1 MEILSKELMNELL
14 GVSGTPCISLY
25 MPTHR
30 SHPENLKDPIHY
42 KNLVKQLEE
51 SLLEQYSP
59 VETKSFLEPFDALI
73 SDADGWNYT
82 LDGIAVLGAPGFFKV
97 INLQLP
103 VHDLTIVAHSL
114 HTKPLRKYLQSTDR
128 FQVLGISL
136 HDMHLYEGNRHS
148 LVEINLPEKSPR
160 TIKEALGDELT
171 EKHLTVTSHGG
182 VGGESGNMH
191 HGHGGKKD
199 EMDVDAEKYFRGVA
213 AYVYDN
219 YSKPSGLPLILAA
232 LPEHHN
238 LFQQVSKNPLLL
250 AKGITINPKSVDL
263 DEMAAMA
270 WEVLEPEYLQNLAN
284 LAKRFGQAKA
294 NGLGTDEMA
303 DVGKY
308 TAAGRVDILLLE
320 ANRVIAGKITDTS
333 TGATQT
339 DNIEDPEVNDL
350 LDDLGELVIKM
361 GGQVMV
367 IPSERMPVET
377 GLAAIF
383 RY

>member
-1 MEILSKELMNELL
+1 
-14 GVSGTPCISLY
+14 
-25 MPTHR
+25 
-30 SHPENLKDPIHY
+30 
-42 KNLVKQLEE
+42 
-51 SLLEQYSP
+51 
-59 VETKSFLEPFDALI
+59 
-73 SDADGWNYT
+73 
-82 LDGIAVLGAPGFFKV
+82 
-97 INLQLP
+97 
-103 VHDLTIVAHSL
+103 
-114 HTKPLRKYLQSTDR
+114 
-128 FQVLGISL
+128 
-136 HDMHLYEGNRHS
+136 
-148 LVEINLPEKSPR
+148 
-160 TIKEALGDELT
+160 
-171 EKHLTVTSHGG
+171 
-182 VGGESGNMH
+182 
-191 HGHGGKKD
+191 
-199 EMDVDAEKYFRGVA
+199 
-213 AYVYDN
+213 
-219 YSKPSGLPLILAA
+219 

-308 TAAGRVDILLLE
+308 TAAGRVDTLLLE

-339 DNIEDPEVNDL
+339 DNIENPEVNDL